1 MKGINE
7 MIDHTDQE
15 ILDIL
20 SENSRISM
28 KELGERVHLT
38 GAAAAARVMKLLD
51 NGVITSCSIEVN
63 QMKIGYPVHAFINI
77 MIPGITHQNYLE
89 FLNEYPQF
97 VINNYKVSGEGCY
110 LLESRFPS
118 NEVLDQFLTDLNKYA
133 NYKLSI
139 VIGK

>member
-1 MKGINE
+1 
-7 MIDHTDQE
+7 MIDQTDQL
-15 ILDIL
+15 ILDML

-28 KELGERVHLT
+28 KELGEKVHLT

-63 QMKIGYPVHAFINI
+63 QLKIGYPVHTFINI
-77 MIPGITHQNYLE
+77 FIPDISHHSYLD
-89 FLNEYPQF
+89 FLLKHPEY

-110 LLESRFPS
+110 LLEGRFPS
-118 NEVLDQFLTDLNKYA
+118 NEMLDNFLTGLNKYA

-139 VIGK
+139 VISK

>member
-1 MKGINE
+1 
-7 MIDHTDQE
+7 MIDQTDQL
-15 ILDIL
+15 ILCAL

-28 KELGERVHLT
+28 KELGEKVHLT
-38 GAAAAARVMKLLD
+38 GAAAAQRVMKLLD

-63 QMKIGYPVHAFINI
+63 QMKVGYPVHAFINI
-77 MIPGITHQNYLE
+77 LIPGITHNSYLE
-89 FLNEYPQF
+89 FIEEYPQF
-97 VINNYKVSGEGCY
+97 LINNYKVSGESCY

-118 NEVLDQFLTDLNKYA
+118 NEVLDQFLTDLNKCA

>member
-1 MKGINE
+1 
-7 MIDHTDQE
+7 MIDQTDQL
-15 ILDIL
+15 ILDAL

-28 KELGERVHLT
+28 KELGEKVHLT
-38 GAAAAARVMKLLD
+38 GAAAAQRVMKLLD

-63 QMKIGYPVHAFINI
+63 QMKVGYPVHVFIDI
-77 MIPGITHQNYLE
+77 LIPGITHQSYID
-89 FLNEYPQF
+89 FINEYPQF
-97 VINNYKVSGEGCY
+97 LINNYKVSGEGCY

-118 NEVLDQFLTDLNKYA
+118 NEVLNQFLIDLNKYA

>member
-1 MKGINE
+1 

-20 SENSRISM
+20 LENSRISM

-89 FLNEYPQF
+89 FLDEYPQF

>member
-1 MKGINE
+1 
-7 MIDHTDQE
+7 MIDQTDQN
-15 ILDIL
+15 ILDAL

-28 KELGERVHLT
+28 KELGEKVHLT
-38 GAAAAARVMKLLD
+38 GAAAAQRVMKLLD

-77 MIPGITHQNYLE
+77 LISGISHHSYLS
-89 FLNEYPQF
+89 FLDEYPQF

-118 NEVLDQFLTDLNKYA
+118 NEVLDAFLTGLNKYA

-139 VIGK
+139 VIG

>member
-1 MKGINE
+1 

-89 FLNEYPQF
+89 FLDEYPQF

>member
-1 MKGINE
+1 
-7 MIDHTDQE
+7 MIDQTDQL
-15 ILDIL
+15 ILDAL

-28 KELGERVHLT
+28 KELGEKVHLT
-38 GAAAAARVMKLLD
+38 GVAAAQRVMKLLD

-63 QMKIGYPVHAFINI
+63 QMKVGYPVHAFINI
-77 MIPGITHQNYLE
+77 LLPGITHQGYID
-89 FLNEYPQF
+89 FINEYHQF
-97 VINNYKVSGEGCY
+97 LINNYKVSGEGCY

-118 NEVLDQFLTDLNKYA
+118 NEVMNQFLIDLNKYA

>member
-1 MKGINE
+1 

>member
-1 MKGINE
+1 
-7 MIDHTDQE
+7 MIDQTDQL
-15 ILDIL
+15 ILDAL

-28 KELGERVHLT
+28 KELGEKVHLT
-38 GAAAAARVMKLLD
+38 GAAAAQRVMKLLD

-63 QMKIGYPVHAFINI
+63 QMKVGYPVHAFINI
-77 MIPGITHQNYLE
+77 LIPGITHNSYLE
-89 FLNEYPQF
+89 FIEEYPQF
-97 VINNYKVSGEGCY
+97 LINNYKVSGEGCY

-118 NEVLDQFLTDLNKYA
+118 NEVMNQFLIDLNKYA

>member
-1 MKGINE
+1 
-7 MIDHTDQE
+7 MIDQTDQN
-15 ILDIL
+15 ILDAL

-28 KELGERVHLT
+28 KELGEKVHLT
-38 GAAAAARVMKLLD
+38 GAAAAQRVMKLLD

-77 MIPGITHQNYLE
+77 LIPDISHHSYLS
-89 FLNEYPQF
+89 FLENYPQF

-118 NEVLDQFLTDLNKYA
+118 NEVLNEFLTRLNKYA

-139 VIGK
+139 VIG

>member
-1 MKGINE
+1 
-7 MIDHTDQE
+7 MIDQTDQL
-15 ILDIL
+15 ILNAL

-28 KELGERVHLT
+28 KELGEKVHLT
-38 GAAAAARVMKLLD
+38 GAAAAQRVMKLLD

-63 QMKIGYPVHAFINI
+63 QMKVGYPVHAFINI
-77 MIPGITHQNYLE
+77 LIPGITHNSYLE
-89 FLNEYPQF
+89 FIEEYPQF
-97 VINNYKVSGEGCY
+97 LINNYKVSGEGCY

-118 NEVLDQFLTDLNKYA
+118 NEVLDQFLTDLNKCA

>member
-1 MKGINE
+1 

-28 KELGERVHLT
+28 KELGEKVHLT

-89 FLNEYPQF
+89 FLDEYPQF

>member
-1 MKGINE
+1 

-15 ILDIL
+15 ILAIL

-38 GAAAAARVMKLLD
+38 GAAAAACVMKLLD

-89 FLNEYPQF
+89 FLDEYPQF

-118 NEVLDQFLTDLNKYA
+118 NEVMDQFLTDLNKYA